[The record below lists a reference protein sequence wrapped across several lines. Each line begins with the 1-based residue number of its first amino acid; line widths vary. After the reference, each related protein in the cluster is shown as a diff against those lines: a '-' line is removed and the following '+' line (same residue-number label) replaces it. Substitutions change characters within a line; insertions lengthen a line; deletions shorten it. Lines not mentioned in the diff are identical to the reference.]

1 MSPRGTGDAMRSLV
15 AAAWL
20 ALISVPVAAA
30 PAARVEFVV
39 GGVSATASSGQTRL
53 LVKGADVASGEA
65 INTHDGRVQL
75 RFSDG
80 AYVSLQ
86 PQTVFR
92 IDDYRYDGKADGT
105 ERGFFSLLKGGMRT
119 ITGLVGRTNKR
130 NYQVST
136 TVATIGIRGT
146 EYTLAYTNSVSGS
159 VGEGQIDVCNSGGCV
174 PVTSGQAFYVASQNV
189 KPEITAKKTDLP
201 PQQPG
206 DLLGGKF
213 QTANDPS
220 KQNGQSSLPTFVA
233 GDQTSQSGDL
243 NLFILTG
250 TQTLSLATVG
260 IGGVQPL
267 PMTTV
272 VLDASGAVTQLDTC
286 GDACIVTFPT
296 GLKGFGND
304 GTIAWGH
311 GMSQDASGGMLYA
324 HYVAGIPTPG
334 SDLSALV
341 ANNVVATYSLLGG
354 TLPTADALPGQ
365 MPFATGTVQ
374 SASLT
379 VNFGAATADA
389 SISIRFDIPQS
400 GTTAPPKQLTF
411 DAQAKG
417 MLLSSSGVFSYS
429 NPGSTA
435 GTNPNFGCVVAGS
448 TCTLQHLNGLVAG
461 LQANRAGFAYD
472 VSTPAFNTA
481 TTGCVNGPCG
491 ASVKGAVVFD
501 RKP

>member
-1 MSPRGTGDAMRSLV
+1 MGYESMSPRGSGDAMRSLV
-15 AAAWL
+15 AAVWL

-39 GGVSATASSGQTRL
+39 GGVSATAPSGQTRL
-53 LVKGADVASGEA
+53 LVKGADVVSGEA

-86 PQTVFR
+86 PQTLFR

-130 NYQVST
+130 SYQVST

-146 EYTLAYTNSVSGS
+146 EYTLAYTNSVAGS

-201 PQQPG
+201 PSQPVG
-206 DLLGGKF
+206 P
-213 QTANDPS
+213 TPS
-220 KQNGQSSLPTFVA
+220 FIS
-233 GDQTSQSGDL
+233 GDQTTETGDR
-243 NLFILTG
+243 NLFVLTG

-267 PMTTV
+267 AMTTV

-324 HYVAGIPTPG
+324 HYVAGIPTLG

-341 ANNVVATYSLLGG
+341 SNNVVATYSLLGG

-400 GTTAPPKQLTF
+400 GTTASPKQLTF

-435 GTNPNFGCVVAGS
+435 GSNPNFGCVVAGS

-461 LQANRAGFAYD
+461 PKANRAGFAYD

-481 TTGCVNGPCG
+481 TTGCANGPCG

>member
-1 MSPRGTGDAMRSLV
+1 MSRRGSGHAMRCLV
-15 AAAWL
+15 AAGWL
-20 ALISVPVAAA
+20 VLASVPAAAA

-39 GGVSATASSGQTRL
+39 GGVSATAPSGQTRL
-53 LVKGADVASGEA
+53 LVKGADVVSGEA

-130 NYQVST
+130 SYQVST

-174 PVTSGQAFYVASQNV
+174 PVTSGQAFYVASPSV

-206 DLLGGKF
+206 DVLGGKF

-220 KQNGQSSLPTFVA
+220 KPNGQSSLPSFIS

-272 VLDASGAVTQLDTC
+272 VLNASGAVTQLDTC
-286 GDACIVTFPT
+286 ADACIVTFPT

-311 GMSQDASGGMLYA
+311 GMSQDASGGLLYA
-324 HYVAGIPTPG
+324 HYVAGIPTPL
-334 SDLSALV
+334 SDLTTLKAG
-341 ANNVVATYSLLGG
+341 NVVGTYSLLGG
-354 TLPTADALPGQ
+354 TLPTADAVPGQ
-365 MPFATGTVQ
+365 TPFATGTVQ
-374 SASLT
+374 GAALT
-379 VNFGAATADA
+379 VNFGTSIANASVTFKFQIQPTDPTLPVKDVIFTAGA
-389 SISIRFDIPQS
+389 N
-400 GTTAPPKQLTF
+400 
-411 DAQAKG
+411 G
-417 MLLSSSGVFSYS
+417 MLVNSGVFDNSS
-429 NPGSTA
+429 
-435 GTNPNFGCVVAGS
+435 VANSSCTVTGS
-448 TCTLQHLNGLVAG
+448 TCTLTHMNGFVAG
-461 LQANRAGFAYD
+461 PSANRAGVAYD
-472 VSTPAFNTA
+472 VSSSALSGSTTA
-481 TTGCVNGPCG
+481 CSASPCG
-491 ASVKGAVVFD
+491 ASIKGALAFD